1 MENNEPKL
9 TKKQIAI
16 LEAATDLFAEKGYAG
31 TSTSEIATKAEV
43 AEGTIFKHFKSKKGL
58 LMAVVSPMM
67 VKWLAPMIKKDLNKV
82 LDQEFEYIQDFIRAM
97 IENRKEFIQKNL
109 PMLKIL
115 VQEIPF
121 HPDLKEKFIEYVGND
136 IFDKLRE
143 IVTYYQ
149 DKGQLADM
157 KTDTIIRTVATSIL
171 SYIVARYVF
180 LPEINW
186 DEEEI
191 ETERI
196 IQILESGIIQKN
208 SGQ

>member
-1 MENNEPKL
+1 MTNKEPKL

-31 TSTSEIATKAEV
+31 TSTSEIANKAEV

-58 LMAVVSPMM
+58 LLAIVSPMM
-67 VKWLAPMIKKDLNKV
+67 VKLVAPMIKNDLNKV

-97 IENRKEFIQKNL
+97 IENRKEFIHNNL

-121 HPDLKEKFIEYVGND
+121 HPELKEQFIEYVGKD

-143 IVTYYQ
+143 IIKYYQ
-149 DKGQLADM
+149 DKGQLVNM
-157 KTDTIIRTVATSIL
+157 KAEVIMRTVATSIL
-171 SYIVARYVF
+171 SYIVMRYVF
-180 LPEINW
+180 LPEANW
-186 DEEEI
+186 DEEEV

-196 IQILESGIIQKN
+196 IQILESGVIQKN
-208 SGQ
+208 

>member
-136 IFDKLRE
+136 IFNKLRE

-186 DEEEI
+186 DEEEV

-196 IQILESGIIQKN
+196 IQILESGIIQTN

>member
-186 DEEEI
+186 DGEEV

-196 IQILESGIIQKN
+196 IQILESGIIQQK
-208 SGQ
+208 

>member
-196 IQILESGIIQKN
+196 IQILESGIIQTN

>member
-1 MENNEPKL
+1 MTNNEPKL

-31 TSTSEIATKAEV
+31 TSTSEIANKAEV

-58 LMAVVSPMM
+58 LLAVVSPMM

-143 IVTYYQ
+143 IVKYYQ

-180 LPEINW
+180 LPEANW
-186 DEEEI
+186 DDEEV

-196 IQILESGIIQKN
+196 IQILESGIIQNK
-208 SGQ
+208 

>member
-1 MENNEPKL
+1 MTNKEPKL

-31 TSTSEIATKAEV
+31 TSTSEIANKAEV

-58 LMAVVSPMM
+58 LLAIVSPMM
-67 VKWLAPMIKKDLNKV
+67 VKLVAPMIKNDLNKV
-82 LDQEFEYIQDFIRAM
+82 LDQEYEYIQDFIRAM
-97 IENRKEFIQKNL
+97 IENRKEYIQNNL

-121 HPDLKEKFIEYVGND
+121 HPELKEQFIEYIGKD
-136 IFDKLRE
+136 IFDRLKE
-143 IVTYYQ
+143 IIKYYQ
-149 DKGQLADM
+149 DKGQLVDM
-157 KTDTIIRTVATSIL
+157 KAEVIMRTVATSIL

-180 LPEINW
+180 LPEANW
-186 DEEEI
+186 DEEEV

-196 IQILESGIIQKN
+196 IQILESGVIQKK
-208 SGQ
+208 

>member
-1 MENNEPKL
+1 MTNKEPKL

-31 TSTSEIATKAEV
+31 TSTSEIANKAEV

-58 LMAVVSPMM
+58 LLAIVSPMM
-67 VKWLAPMIKKDLNKV
+67 VKLVAPMIKNDLDKV

-97 IENRKEFIQKNL
+97 IENRKEFIHNNL

-121 HPDLKEKFIEYVGND
+121 HPELKEQFIEYVGKD

-143 IVTYYQ
+143 IIKYYQ
-149 DKGQLADM
+149 DKGQLVDM
-157 KTDTIIRTVATSIL
+157 KADAIMRTVASSIL

-180 LPEINW
+180 LPEANW
-186 DEEEI
+186 DEEEV

-196 IQILESGIIQKN
+196 IQILESGIIKKK
-208 SGQ
+208 

>member
-1 MENNEPKL
+1 MTNKEPKL

-31 TSTSEIATKAEV
+31 TSTSEIANKAEV

-58 LMAVVSPMM
+58 LLAIVSPMM
-67 VKWLAPMIKKDLNKV
+67 VKLVAPMIKNDLNKV

-97 IENRKEFIQKNL
+97 IENRKEFIHNNL

-121 HPDLKEKFIEYVGND
+121 HPELKEQFIEYVGKD

-143 IVTYYQ
+143 IIKYYQ
-149 DKGQLADM
+149 DKGQLVDM
-157 KTDTIIRTVATSIL
+157 KAEVIMRTVATSIL
-171 SYIVARYVF
+171 SYIVMRYVF
-180 LPEINW
+180 LPEANW
-186 DEEEI
+186 DEEEV

-196 IQILESGIIQKN
+196 IQILESGVIQKN
-208 SGQ
+208 

>member
-1 MENNEPKL
+1 MTNKEPKL

-31 TSTSEIATKAEV
+31 TSTSEIANKAEV

-67 VKWLAPMIKKDLNKV
+67 IKWLAPMIKKDLNKV
-82 LDQEFEYIQDFIRAM
+82 LDQEFEYFQDFIRAM
-97 IENRKEFIQKNL
+97 IENRKEFIHNNW

-143 IVTYYQ
+143 IVKYYQ

-157 KTDTIIRTVATSIL
+157 KADTIIRTVATSIL

-186 DEEEI
+186 DEEEV

-196 IQILESGIIQKN
+196 IQILESGIIRQNK
-208 SGQ
+208 

>member
-1 MENNEPKL
+1 MTNKEPKL

-31 TSTSEIATKAEV
+31 TSTSEIANKAEV

-58 LMAVVSPMM
+58 LLAIVSPMM
-67 VKWLAPMIKKDLNKV
+67 VKLVAPMIKKDLNKV

-97 IENRKEFIQKNL
+97 IENRKEFIHNNL

-121 HPDLKEKFIEYVGND
+121 HPELKEQFIKYVGKD

-143 IVTYYQ
+143 IIKYYQ
-149 DKGQLADM
+149 DKGQLVDM
-157 KTDTIIRTVATSIL
+157 KAEVIMRTVATSIL
-171 SYIVARYVF
+171 SYIVMRYVF
-180 LPEINW
+180 LPEANW
-186 DEEEI
+186 DEEEV

-196 IQILESGIIQKN
+196 IQILESGVIQKN
-208 SGQ
+208 

>member
-1 MENNEPKL
+1 MTNNEPKL

-31 TSTSEIATKAEV
+31 TSTSEIANKAEV

-58 LMAVVSPMM
+58 LLAVVSPMM

-97 IENRKEFIQKNL
+97 IENRKEFIKKNL

-143 IVTYYQ
+143 IVKYYQ

-180 LPEINW
+180 LPEANW
-186 DEEEI
+186 DDEEV

-196 IQILESGIIQKN
+196 IQILESGIIQNK
-208 SGQ
+208 

>member
-1 MENNEPKL
+1 MTNKEPKL

-31 TSTSEIATKAEV
+31 TSTSEIANKAEV

-58 LMAVVSPMM
+58 LLAIVSPMM
-67 VKWLAPMIKKDLNKV
+67 VKLVAPMIKNDLNKV
-82 LDQEFEYIQDFIRAM
+82 LDQEFEYIQDFIRAL
-97 IENRKEFIQKNL
+97 IENRKEFIHNNL

-121 HPDLKEKFIEYVGND
+121 HPELKEQFIEYVGKD

-143 IVTYYQ
+143 IIKYYQ
-149 DKGQLADM
+149 DKGQLVDM
-157 KTDTIIRTVATSIL
+157 KAEVIMRTVATSIL
-171 SYIVARYVF
+171 SYIVMRYVF
-180 LPEINW
+180 LPEANW
-186 DEEEI
+186 DEEEV

-196 IQILESGIIQKN
+196 IQILESGVIQKN
-208 SGQ
+208 